1 MTKYFIFSAT
11 ICMTFFLLSC
21 SPESPKNSDSEN
33 IKEQVDSQ
41 TEEKIAT
48 AIINS
53 AIQKAGLDQLG
64 QSFVE
69 FDFRDK
75 HYSYLKTGGK
85 YKYERS
91 FTDKEGKQIKD
102 ELNNTGFNRWTDG
115 DSTVLE
121 DKKARAYAYSVNSV
135 IYFAFLPYSLND
147 PAVISEHLGKV
158 DINGKSYNKIK
169 VTFKE
174 EGGGDDFEDTFIYWF
189 NTETYNMDY
198 LAYEYHT
205 DGGGMRF
212 REAFN
217 PRKINGV
224 LIQDY
229 KNYKPKTKGSISIEN
244 IDKAFESDELELLSE
259 IVLENVQVELN

>member
-1 MTKYFIFSAT
+1 MTKFIIFSS
-11 ICMTFFLLSC
+11 IFCITFFLQAC
-21 SPESPKNSDSEN
+21 SPESPKKSNSGIIN
-33 IKEQVDSQ
+33 NQVDSLP
-41 TEEKIAT
+41 EEKIAAT
-48 AIINS
+48 IINS
-53 AIQKAGLDQLG
+53 AIQKAGLDQLS
-64 QSFVE
+64 QSSAT

-75 HYSYLKTGGK
+75 HYSYLKNGGK
-85 YKYERS
+85 FKYKRA
-91 FTDKEGKQIKD
+91 FTDKDGKQIRD
-102 ELNNTGFNRWTDG
+102 ELSNTGFNRWTDG
-115 DSTVLE
+115 DSTILE
-121 DKKARAYAYSVNSV
+121 EKKARAYANSVNSV
-135 IYFAFLPYSLND
+135 IYFAFLPFSLND
-147 PAVISEHLGKV
+147 PAVNAKYLGKV

-189 NTETYNMDY
+189 ETETYSMDY

-229 KNYKPKTKGSISIEN
+229 KNYKPKGSIALDN
-244 IDKAFESDELELLSE
+244 IDEAFESNELELLSE
-259 IVLENVQVELN
+259 IVLENVQVVLN